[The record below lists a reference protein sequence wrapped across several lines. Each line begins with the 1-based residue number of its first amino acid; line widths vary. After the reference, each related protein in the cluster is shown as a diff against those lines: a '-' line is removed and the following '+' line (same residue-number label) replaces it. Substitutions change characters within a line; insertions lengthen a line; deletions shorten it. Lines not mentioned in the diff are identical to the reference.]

1 MVFFQGMTEG
11 MYFLVG
17 LLAYVF
23 ILGGLVIVLTHKFFG
38 LVVWLPENIFKWLG
52 HHGTAMGEHNDEQ
65 KSQSLIVGGL
75 STAQRAGSNAAQLN
89 ATKANNPNNKGGG
102 VENAGGYGESTGQA
116 TAKVPEGPTRRKD

>member
-52 HHGTAMGEHNDEQ
+52 HGR
-65 KSQSLIVGGL
+65 
-75 STAQRAGSNAAQLN
+75 AQ
-89 ATKANNPNNKGGG
+89 
-102 VENAGGYGESTGQA
+102 
-116 TAKVPEGPTRRKD
+116 